1 MRYSLGSSGALKAS
15 YNRTAQYI
23 QLASNGNT
31 ATPFDIWFT
40 SSPEIKPQLADQ
52 WALGYFKS
60 FSTIGVKFSLEG
72 YYKKFK
78 NAIDFKDH
86 AQLLLNDNLEGD
98 LRLGQGRSY
107 GVELM
112 AKKTSG
118 RLSGWISYTY
128 SRVQKQIATINNDQW
143 YNAKYDKPHD
153 ISVVAS
159 YAISDRVSIGS
170 NFVYSTGNAVTFP
183 TGKYDF
189 LGVAVPVYSER
200 NAARLP
206 NYHRLDFSLTL
217 QGKRNKSRRFQTET
231 VFSIYNAY
239 NRRNAFSIDFK
250 QDEINPR
257 LTYAE
262 RTAVFS
268 IVPSVTYNVKF

>member
-1 MRYSLGSSGALKAS
+1 LRYSLGNSGSLKAS

-31 ATPFDIWFT
+31 ATPFDIWFS
-40 SSPEIKPQLADQ
+40 SSPQVKPQLADQ

-60 FSTIGVKFSLEG
+60 LNSIGLEFSAEM
-72 YYKKFK
+72 YYKRFV

-98 LRLGQGRSY
+98 LRSGKARAY
-107 GVELM
+107 GIELM
-112 AKKTSG
+112 AKKNSG
-118 RLSGWISYTY
+118 RLVGWVSYTY
-128 SRVQKQIATINNDQW
+128 SRAQKNIATINNSNW

-153 ISVVAS
+153 ISIVAS
-159 YAISDRVSIGS
+159 YELSDRVSIGS

-189 LGVAVPVYSER
+189 LGVAVPVYSDR

-206 NYHRLDFSLTL
+206 DYHRLDFSLTL
-217 QGKRNKSRRFQTET
+217 QSKKSESDLCRAHSSVLYR
-231 VFSIYNAY
+231 
-239 NRRNAFSIDFK
+239 AFYYS
-250 QDEINPR
+250 
-257 LTYAE
+257 
-262 RTAVFS
+262 
-268 IVPSVTYNVKF
+268 